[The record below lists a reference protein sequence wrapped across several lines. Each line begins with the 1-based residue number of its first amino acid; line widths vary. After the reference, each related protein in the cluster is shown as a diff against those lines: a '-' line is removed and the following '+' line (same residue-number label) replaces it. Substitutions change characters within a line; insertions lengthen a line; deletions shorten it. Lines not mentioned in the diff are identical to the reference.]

1 MIGRWPSYSW
11 AVVVP
16 SGVTISVTANGVT
29 EPLALTAGTYRGL
42 GASATLMDALAT
54 ALATHTEIGTT
65 SVSYDWTG
73 AGPAVAIIECATT
86 TGPVVINSATG
97 LDLTRLGIVAG
108 ASFGSALTTTQF
120 VRAECWDGLWTVN
133 GSIDVDFGRGW
144 QAARTTSRYNQRART
159 QVALSETETAI
170 DRHLLVPGRYIDPR
184 FAAMEAY
191 ALNAQTQQ
199 GLTHG
204 TLAELVNAQLAG
216 QRDIGPGITTVPWL
230 WRHTSDADLAGTS
243 IDLVLPEGAF
253 DSTAIASRVGNSGRR
268 YTVSL
273 LWQTTP

>member
-29 EPLALTAGTYRGL
+29 EPLTLTAGTYRGL
-42 GASATLMDALAT
+42 GASATLMGALAT
-54 ALATHTEIGTT
+54 ALATHTEIGATT
-65 SVSYDWTG
+65 AAYDWTG
-73 AGPAVAIIECATT
+73 VVAQAVIECTST
-86 TGPVVINSATG
+86 VGPVVINSATG

-159 QVALSETETAI
+159 QIVLSKTNTVI
-170 DRHLLVPGRYIDPR
+170 DRHLLVPGRYIDPEY
-184 FAAMEAY
+184 AGMEAY
-191 ALNAQTQQ
+191 SLNAQTQQ

-204 TLAELVNAQLAG
+204 TLTALVDAQLAG

-230 WRHTSDADLAGTS
+230 WRHTSASDLGGTS
-243 IDLVLPEGAF
+243 IDLVLPSDAF
-253 DSTAIASRVGNSGRR
+253 GSTALATRAGNSGRR
-268 YTVSL
+268 YNVSIT
-273 LWQTTP
+273 WQTTP